1 MCVMPSAKFTMP
13 HKIELVSIILPTYD
27 EAGNIADLI
36 RAVHAVV
43 SHPHEIIVVD
53 DHSPDGTSR
62 IVADMISRNDVPGL
76 RLETRMQDR
85 GLTKS
90 IWRGIELARGDVI
103 VWMDCDFSM
112 PPAKIPALLE
122 KIHEGYDI
130 VVGSRF
136 VYGGNYKRG
145 VGWFSADDSAL
156 AVLLSRI
163 INFFMRWSLFPSFHD
178 YTSGFIAIRRA
189 VFRQIRLTGDYG
201 EYFMDLI
208 CRAMLLRHSVTEIPY
223 VCVPRRAGE
232 SKTGATFRQLFRRGI
247 PYLAM
252 LFRLWGMRL
261 RVRLKRTI
269 TDRDALPV

>member
-1 MCVMPSAKFTMP
+1 MP

-27 EAGNIADLI
+27 EAGNIADLV
-36 RAVHAVV
+36 RAVHAAV
-43 SHPHEIIVVD
+43 SYPHEIIVVD

-62 IVADMISRNDVPGL
+62 IVADMIARNDVPGL

-112 PPAKIPALLE
+112 SPSTIPVLLDCVRS
-122 KIHEGYDI
+122 GFDI

-136 VYGGNYKRG
+136 VPGGNYKRG

-156 AVLLSRI
+156 AVILSYF
-163 INFFMRWSLFPSFHD
+163 INFFMRWSLFPSFRD
-178 YTSGFIAIRRA
+178 YTSGFIASKRR
-189 VFRQIRLTGDYG
+189 VFQKIRLKGDYG

-208 CRAMLLRHSVTEIPY
+208 VRAILLGFRVTEIPY
-223 VCVPRRAGE
+223 VCVPRRAGV
-232 SKTGATFRQLFRRGI
+232 SKTGTTFRQLFKRGI
-247 PYLAM
+247 PYLNKVGN
-252 LFRLWGMRL
+252 LWYTRVCFFFGSDITDSDAL
-261 RVRLKRTI
+261 RV
-269 TDRDALPV
+269 